1 MATLGVDHLSHNAQT
16 WFGSTTNS
24 IHPPSIL
31 PAPSRDAG
39 RDLLMRIIWTCE
51 STRHVLPNSRQV
63 AGSPPIRK
71 HLPGAYLI
79 RSTTVC
85 VLHLRPPFWRSA
97 KARRVRCSCLLGS
110 RPPEA
115 PEDQRRKYK
124 KTFRT
129 PLSQRGAKVFLLLL
143 RGRSVAY
150 SQSTKNG
157 SQSTFQSTSVDWDY
171 ISYT

>member
-1 MATLGVDHLSHNAQT
+1 MSESPTSSDSTFYPRLINTRFNYREVRKFSYFCRGAAQWLT
-16 WFGSTTNS
+16 
-24 IHPPSIL
+24 PSQ
-31 PAPSRDAG
+31 PTMVPSQLTSQLRLTG
-39 RDLLMRIIWTCE
+39 TI
-51 STRHVLPNSRQV
+51 
-63 AGSPPIRK
+63 
-71 HLPGAYLI
+71 YLTP
-79 RSTTVC
+79 RTTV
-85 VLHLRPPFWRSA
+85 WRSA

-115 PEDQRRKYK
+115 PEDQSRKYK

-150 SQSTKNG
+150 SQSARNG
-157 SQSTFQSTSVDWDY
+157 SQSTFQSTSVDWEY